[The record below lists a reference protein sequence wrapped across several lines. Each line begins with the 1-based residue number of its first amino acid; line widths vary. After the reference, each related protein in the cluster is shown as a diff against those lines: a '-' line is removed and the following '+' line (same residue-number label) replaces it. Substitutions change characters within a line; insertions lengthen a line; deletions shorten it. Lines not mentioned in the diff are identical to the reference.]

1 MCFALKINNSNMV
14 VLGVSHGT
22 ESLNLLLGLWRWNC
36 VAIAVLSNGEGF
48 IRDSLWN
55 PLFEVGLVTVIMPK
69 VCQWVPAS

>member
-36 VAIAVLSNGEGF
+36 VAIAVLSNGEEGF
-48 IRDSLWN
+48 PLGIHYGILSLR
-55 PLFEVGLVTVIMPK
+55 
-69 VCQWVPAS
+69 